1 MTPILLIKTGDTFP
15 ELKAR
20 CGDFETMMANC
31 LPAGSVDLTVYD
43 ARGEQPL
50 PDLTAFS
57 GIILT
62 GSHSMVT
69 DCEPWSERLLPYIQE
84 MRERSKPVLAV
95 CYGHQLMAKAF
106 GGEVGFH
113 PKGPEAG
120 SVAVHLTE
128 AGQQDALLGQLPPS
142 FSANVGHSQTVTRL
156 PADAVLLARND
167 FEPNEAYRIGE
178 TMWAVQFHPEF
189 DQAIT
194 QYYIE
199 RIADEITH
207 HNGDPVA
214 LSASCTETPHS
225 RSLLVNFANKCKELS
240 GSNAA

>member
-15 ELKAR
+15 ELTAR
-20 CGDFETMMANC
+20 CGDFETMMTSYW
-31 LPAGSVDLTVYD
+31 PAGSVDLTVYD
-43 ARGEQPL
+43 ARREAPL
-50 PDLTAFS
+50 PDLAAFS
-57 GIILT
+57 GVLIT

-69 DCEPWSERLLPYIQE
+69 DCEPWSERLLPYIRA
-84 MRERSKPVLAV
+84 MREQNKPVLAV

-120 SVAVHLTE
+120 SVAVYLTE
-128 AGQQDALLGQLPPS
+128 AGQQDSLLGQLPPS

-156 PADAVLLARND
+156 PDEAVLLAAND

-194 QYYIE
+194 RYYIE

-207 HNGDPVA
+207 HQGDPIA
-214 LSASCTETPHS
+214 LSARCTDTPHS
-225 RSLLVNFANKCKELS
+225 RSLLVRFVKQCSELS
-240 GSNAA
+240 GNRAA